1 MRYSVEYNAPKR
13 QKRAK
18 HKHVYALFPHKH
30 LRKLLSAS
38 SDHYMQRLMDPA
50 KGNPMLQM
58 ASSHSV
64 NTDST
69 NLVDFD

>member
-1 MRYSVEYNAPKR
+1 
-13 QKRAK
+13 
-18 HKHVYALFPHKH
+18 
-30 LRKLLSAS
+30 
-38 SDHYMQRLMDPA
+38 MQRLMDPA
-50 KGNPMLQM
+50 KGNPMLPM